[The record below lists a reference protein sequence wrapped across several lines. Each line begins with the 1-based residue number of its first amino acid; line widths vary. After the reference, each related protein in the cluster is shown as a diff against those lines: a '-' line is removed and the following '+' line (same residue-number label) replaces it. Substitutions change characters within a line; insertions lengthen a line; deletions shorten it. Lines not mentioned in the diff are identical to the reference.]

1 MYLDHNATTPLRA
14 DARAAMQTALEQAWG
29 NPSSPHAVG
38 RAAAAALDR
47 ARAQVAALG
56 GWDPRGLV
64 FTSGA
69 TEANA
74 LALAGLRVP
83 GRDRCLVSAVEHPS
97 VLVWGEER
105 LPVDGQGRVD
115 LGALDRELRSCADQ
129 VAVVSVMTANNE
141 TGVLQPL
148 HEIAAVTRAHGVLL
162 HTDASQAPGRVPLD
176 LPADLVTLSSHKL
189 GGPRGVGALWVRP
202 DLHPRMQAQVRGG
215 PQERGL
221 RGGTEPVALAAGFGA
236 AAAGVA
242 GEPLLDAGDR
252 DHIEAYA
259 RSRGA
264 QVLGAGAPRLPNTT
278 ALLFEH
284 PGDLLVMALDLEG
297 VAASTGSACASGA
310 AQKSHVVAAMGAH
323 GVPLRLSTGRQP
335 IDPDAVIA
343 VLGRVLERMEAACAS

>member
-14 DARAAMQTALEQAWG
+14 DARAAMLDALDRAWG

-38 RAAAAALDR
+38 RAAATVLDR
-47 ARAQVAALG
+47 ARAQVASLG

-74 LALAGLRVP
+74 LALEGLRRPDQMCV
-83 GRDRCLVSAVEHPS
+83 VSAVEHPS
-97 VLVWGEER
+97 ARIWGDHQ
-105 LPVDGQGRVD
+105 LPVDSDGVLD
-115 LGALDRELRSCADQ
+115 VGALDALLRADGHR
-129 VAVVSVMTANNE
+129 VAVVSVMAANNE

-148 HEIAAVTRAHGVLL
+148 PEIAQVTRAHGVLL
-162 HTDASQAPGRVPLD
+162 HTDASQAPGRVAID
-176 LPADLVTLSSHKL
+176 FPADLVTLSSHKL

-202 DLHPRMQAQVRGG
+202 DLHPRVTAIVRGG

-236 AAAGVA
+236 AAAA
-242 GEPLLDAGDR
+242 LANEPHLDARARDR
-252 DHIEAYA
+252 IEAFA
-259 RSRGA
+259 CSRGA
-264 QVLGAGAPRLPNTT
+264 RALGAGAPRLPNTT

-284 PGDLLVMALDLEG
+284 PGDLLVMALDIEG

-310 AQKSHVVAAMGAH
+310 SHESHVLDAMGAQ
-323 GVPLRLSTGRQP
+323 GVPLRLSTGR
-335 IDPDAVIA
+335 DPVDPEAVIA
-343 VLGRVLERMEAACAS
+343 ILERILDQMEAACAS